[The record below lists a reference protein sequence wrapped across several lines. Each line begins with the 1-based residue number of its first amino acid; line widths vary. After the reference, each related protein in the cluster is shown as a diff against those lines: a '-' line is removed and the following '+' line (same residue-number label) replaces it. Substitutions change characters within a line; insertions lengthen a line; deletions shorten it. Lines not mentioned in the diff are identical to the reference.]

1 MFSLCSNFSPICEPH
16 WISLSISINSI
27 STECEEEE
35 VVTCANCETISEED
49 LRTPEASDSEPEED
63 DNLDPDDEDYVVEL
77 DELKSMTQEEAQ
89 LLNEL

>member
-1 MFSLCSNFSPICEPH
+1 M
-16 WISLSISINSI
+16 
-27 STECEEEE
+27 
-35 VVTCANCETISEED
+35 VTCANCETISEED

-89 LLNEL
+89 LLNELWVLLVACCLHINSNLLILL